1 MAVPTLRIKA
11 SEIFLKNK
19 EADSF
24 IVLNQGGT
32 SSGKTYSILQVL
44 LTLALSETLHISV
57 CSSTMPHLKKG
68 ALKDWIDI
76 LTTNEIYNEADH
88 NKTDQV
94 FKIGNSKV
102 EFFSLDNPGKA
113 RGPRRDILYV
123 NEVDLVHQITLQ
135 QLMLRTRVRVYLD
148 FNPAPEFHYVYDEI
162 QPRSDCTFIKSTYK
176 DNPFIPRQTVQE
188 IERLSG
194 NDWQVYGL
202 GNRGSLKGC
211 IYTHW
216 KTIDEIP
223 DGCDVIYGL
232 DFGFNVPSALVRVG
246 IKEND
251 IYVQQLIYE
260 PLLTNSDLIRAME
273 SLNIGRSVIYAD
285 AAEPQ
290 RIEEIYRAGY
300 NIKSADK
307 SPGSVKKGIDSIK
320 ARGLY
325 ITQDSPDLMKE
336 IRNYKWMEDKNGQTL
351 EDPVK
356 SMDHALDAMR
366 YPIHSHLTKP
376 SGKYHIL

>member
-1 MAVPTLRIKA
+1 MKEVRLKA
-11 SEIFLKNK
+11 SEIFSKNYN
-19 EADSF
+19 ADTF

-44 LTLALSETLHISV
+44 LTLALSDTYHISI
-57 CSSTMPHLKKG
+57 CSATMPHLKKG

-76 LTTNEIYNEADH
+76 LTANEIYNEADH

-94 FKIGNSKV
+94 FKVGTSKV
-102 EFFSLDNPGKA
+102 EFFSLDSPGKA

-123 NEVDLVHQITLQ
+123 NEVDLVHQTTLQ
-135 QLMLRTRVRVYLD
+135 QLMLRTRKRVYLD
-148 FNPAPEFHYVYDEI
+148 FNPAPEFHYVYDDI
-162 QPRSDCTFIKSTYK
+162 QTRDDCTFIKSTYK
-176 DNPFIPRQTVQE
+176 DNPFLSPQTIQE
-188 IERLSG
+188 IERLQG

-216 KTIDEIP
+216 KTIEAFPEGCEI
-223 DGCDVIYGL
+223 IYGL

-246 IKEND
+246 IKEHD
-251 IYVQQLIYE
+251 IYIQQMIYE
-260 PLLTNSDLIRAME
+260 SGLTNSDLIREMA
-273 SLNIGRSVIYAD
+273 LHNIGRSVIYGD

-290 RIEEIYRAGY
+290 RIEEIYRAGF
-300 NIKSADK
+300 NIKPADK

-320 ARGLY
+320 ARNLF
-325 ITQDSPDLMKE
+325 ITQDSPDIIKE

-356 SMDHALDAMR
+356 SMDHSLDGLRMA
-366 YPIHSHLTKP
+366 IHSHLTKP
-376 SGKYHIL
+376 SGKYTIL

>member
-1 MAVPTLRIKA
+1 MQEVRLKA
-11 SEIFLKNK
+11 SEIFAKNYAA
-19 EADSF
+19 ESF

-32 SSGKTYSILQVL
+32 SSGKTYSILQVI
-44 LTLALSETLHISV
+44 LTLALANTYHISV
-57 CSSTMPHLKKG
+57 CSATMPHLKKG

-88 NKTDQV
+88 NKTDQI
-94 FKIGNSKV
+94 FKVGTSKV

-123 NEVDLVHQITLQ
+123 NEVDLVHQTTLQ
-135 QLMLRTRVRVYLD
+135 QLMLRTRKKVYLD
-148 FNPAPEFHYVYDEI
+148 FNPAPEFHYVYDTI
-162 QPRSDCTFIKSTYK
+162 QTRDDCTFIKSTYK
-176 DNPFIPRQTVQE
+176 DNPFLPTQTIQE
-188 IERLSG
+188 IERLQG

-211 IYTHW
+211 IYDHW
-216 KTIDEIP
+216 QSVEYFA

-232 DFGFNVPSALVRVG
+232 DFGFNVPTALVRVG
-246 IKEND
+246 LKEKN

-260 PLLTNSDLIRAME
+260 PGLTNSDLIRELA
-273 SLNIGRSVIYAD
+273 LHGIGRSVIYAD

-307 SPGSVKKGIDSIK
+307 SQGSVKKGIDTIK
-320 ARGLY
+320 SMPVF
-325 ITQDSPDLMKE
+325 ITQDSPDLIKE

-351 EDPVK
+351 EEPVK
-356 SMDHALDAMR
+356 SMDHACDAMR
-366 YPIHSHLTKP
+366 YAVHTHLIKP
-376 SGKYHIL
+376 SGKYTIL